1 VSNIQSQ
8 MNNLVPI
15 NLRGKQAKLKNSPR
29 LTKTCIWLLAAL
41 IVIAMAAWL
50 TFLGWGLIEALR
62 AIQQLLTAF

>member
-1 VSNIQSQ
+1 

-15 NLRGKQAKLKNSPR
+15 NLRDKPAKLKNSPW
-29 LTKTCIWLLAAL
+29 LTKTWIWLLAAL